1 MLRGVAAL
9 VADAQSLAVC
19 VESVGSP
26 SAPWKAARARGA
38 RVQAVYEVDTACMG
52 SDNVAMARFVFCTTN
67 ATACGAACEI
77 RVPGML
83 RCSFSHH
90 NKVLSCE
97 FMFDI
102 MSLMQQLQCASTVPA
117 LEQQQSGAGANSVGA
132 LGAGPAGVPYVV
144 PIVANTLPMACGASS
159 EARAITTATAPFGLV
174 HVNSAWVQLCGYGA
188 EEVQGCSLGC
198 LQGPSTDQH
207 QIANLMASVRTGHPA
222 SMTVTN
228 YRKNGTPFQNYVRVF
243 PLSSA
248 AGCADTTHYMAVLE
262 EIPFVTMEPPP
273 FVRPFPAA
281 GSEEAQRRGAAAAGA
296 EKAAGLRTASNAA
309 AAADAEAHAREAGV
323 MSAGGGGDAFVAR
336 Q

>member
-1 MLRGVAAL
+1 LRGVAAL

-26 SAPWKAARARGA
+26 STPWKAARARGA

-67 ATACGAACEI
+67 ATACGAACEC

-83 RCSFSHH
+83 RCSFSNQ
-90 NKVLSCE
+90 NKVLTCE

-102 MSLMQQLQCASTVPA
+102 MSLMQQLQCASTPPA
-117 LEQQQSGAGANSVGA
+117 LEAPLGSAGGAPGSMGV
-132 LGAGPAGVPYVV
+132 LGAGPAGAPYEV

-188 EEVQGCSLGC
+188 DEVQGCSLGC

-262 EIPFVTMEPPP
+262 EIPFATMEPPP
-273 FVRPFPAA
+273 FVRPFPAP
-281 GSEEAQRRGAAAAGA
+281 GSDEAQRRGAAAA
-296 EKAAGLRTASNAA
+296 EKAAGLGTAANASA
-309 AAADAEAHAREAGV
+309 AAADAEAHAREAAMPVGSSDV
-323 MSAGGGGDAFVAR
+323 FGA
-336 Q
+336 QQ